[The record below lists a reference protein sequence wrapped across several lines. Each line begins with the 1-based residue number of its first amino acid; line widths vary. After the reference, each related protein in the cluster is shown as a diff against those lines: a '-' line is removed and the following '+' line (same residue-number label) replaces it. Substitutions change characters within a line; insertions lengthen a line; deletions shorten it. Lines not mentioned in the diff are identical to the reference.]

1 MTDMQAKR
9 SIEDYQELPSNIRT
23 ALMES
28 IKALASKGH
37 AGAASRLSDAIAMT
51 VSKKRMDPSMIGH
64 IGLTY
69 IKGLELYADAG
80 LEKYL
85 PMLLGDDKKAAPL
98 VKTLKDISALR
109 EQAKPEHPAHF
120 MERILLPN
128 KIEVRETATI
138 LKNDEAFRA
147 ALEEIR
153 RAVDL
158 AISEAFRPAAH
169 VAAQAIAAKTVAHK
183 MPTRR

>member
-1 MTDMQAKR
+1 MSDMPAKK
-9 SIEDYQELPSNIRT
+9 SIEDYQELPANIRT

-28 IKALASKGH
+28 IKALAAKGH
-37 AGAASRLSDAIAMT
+37 ATAAARLNEAIAMT
-51 VSKKRMDPSMIGH
+51 VSKKRMDPSMIGN

-85 PMLLGDDKKAAPL
+85 PMLLGDEKKSAPL
-98 VKTLKDISALR
+98 IKKLKDVSAVR
-109 EQAKPEHPAHF
+109 EQAKPEYPAHF

-128 KIEVRETATI
+128 KMEVKETATI

-147 ALEEIR
+147 ALEDIR
-153 RAVDL
+153 RVIDM

-169 VAAQAIAAKTVAHK
+169 VAAHATAKAVVLR

>member
-1 MTDMQAKR
+1 MTDMPTKI
-9 SIEDYQELPSNIRT
+9 SIEEYQELPSNIRT

-28 IKALASKGH
+28 IKSLAAKGH
-37 AGAASRLSDAIAMT
+37 AGAANRLSDAVAMT
-51 VSKKRMDPSMIGH
+51 VSKKRMDPSMIGA

-85 PMLLGDDKKAAPL
+85 PMLLGDEKKSAPL
-98 VKTLKDISALR
+98 VKMLKDVSALR
-109 EQAKPEHPAHF
+109 AQAKPEHHAHF
-120 MERILLPN
+120 MERILLPT
-128 KIEVRETATI
+128 KLEAKETATI

-147 ALEEIR
+147 ALEDIR
-153 RAVDL
+153 KAVDL
-158 AISEAFRPAAH
+158 AVSEAFRPAAH
-169 VAAQAIAAKTVAHK
+169 IAAQAIAAKPAMHK